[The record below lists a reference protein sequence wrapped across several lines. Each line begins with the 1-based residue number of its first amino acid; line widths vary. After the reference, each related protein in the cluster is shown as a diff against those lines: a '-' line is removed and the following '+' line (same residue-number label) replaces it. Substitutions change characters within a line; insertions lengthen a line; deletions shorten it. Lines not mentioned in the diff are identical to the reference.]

1 LVGVTRARVDLVE
14 RGMVFAVLFVINR
27 LDRTDMPILRNAVPL
42 ASVAALTLVAALP
55 FGMPAEVRFYMPLL
69 PYTVIHYWAVR
80 RPTLMPEW
88 GVFLAGLGTDALT
101 HGPLGFWSLMF
112 LIGVVAVDATRDAP
126 DWGAVGRWGV
136 FSGTL
141 LALGVCQWLVASVY
155 FVEWADWKP
164 MLLAVII
171 AVLSY
176 PVIGSVLRPLNRLW
190 ASPENAAM
198 TRGGEHAATS
208 RGHSPVTRGG

>member
-1 LVGVTRARVDLVE
+1 
-14 RGMVFAVLFVINR
+14 
-27 LDRTDMPILRNAVPL
+27 MPSLRNAVPL
-42 ASVAALTLVAALP
+42 ASVAVLTLVAALP
-55 FGMPAEVRFYMPLL
+55 FGMPADVRFYMPLL

-88 GVFLAGLGTDALT
+88 GVFLAGLVTDALT

-112 LIGVVAVDATRDAP
+112 LIGVVAVDAPRDLP
-126 DWGAVGRWGV
+126 DWCAIGRWGSFCV
-136 FSGTL
+136 TL
-141 LALGVCQWLVASVY
+141 LVLGVCQWLVASIY

-176 PVIGSVLRPLNRLW
+176 PVIGLALRPLQRLW
-190 ASPENAAM
+190 ARSENAAM
-198 TRGGEHAATS
+198 TRGGENAVMS
-208 RGHSPVTRGG
+208 RGHSPLTRG